1 MRKTKTNK
9 KKGQIKRE
17 EQTEVRDR
25 LMYNNKKT
33 NDAKYIII
41 IIL

>member
-9 KKGQIKRE
+9 KKEQIKRK
-17 EQTEVRDR
+17 EQTKVRDR